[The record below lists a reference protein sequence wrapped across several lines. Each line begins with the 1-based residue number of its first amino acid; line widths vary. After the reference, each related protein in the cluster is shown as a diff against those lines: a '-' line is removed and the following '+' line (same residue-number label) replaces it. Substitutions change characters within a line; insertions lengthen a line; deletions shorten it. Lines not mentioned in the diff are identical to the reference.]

1 MDLNELRLPD
11 AWFGPGEDLA
21 CAKAIEAG
29 LYAAHLLDL
38 HGPDPELSRL
48 VVSAGQ
54 ARDRLWAV
62 GLKVAMQQAR
72 RLAVAY
78 DLPSEDLFQDGCVAV
93 AEAIERF
100 DYTRGV
106 RFTTFVFEAI
116 ARTLAEGARHR
127 IGRPATSRA
136 DRRAAR
142 LAGEERDREAAA
154 GNSIGITR
162 AAAAVGVSPTAASRA
177 LVRMVSLD
185 DVVAADPAA
194 EAGFALVDSHGLDF
208 LRLLRARH
216 RQVLEL
222 RYGLSGEALTLA
234 ETARR
239 MGASQSTV
247 HRWEGEA
254 IAAARALLAGERTT
268 RISARS
274 PRLPPPPS
282 WSALPSPARTPRR
295 HAPVR

>member
-21 CAKAIEAG
+21 CAKVVEAG

-38 HGPDPELSRL
+38 HGPDPELTRL
-48 VVSAGQ
+48 VA
-54 ARDRLWAV
+54 AAAEATDRFWAV

-100 DYTRGV
+100 DFTRGV
-106 RFTTFVFEAI
+106 RFTTFVFEGV

-127 IGRPATSRA
+127 MGRPTASRA

-142 LAGEERDREAAA
+142 LAGAERDREAAA
-154 GNSIGITR
+154 GNSIDIAR
-162 AAAAVGVSPTAASRA
+162 AAAAVGVSPTAAGRA
-177 LVRMVSLD
+177 LVRMISLD
-185 DVVAADPAA
+185 DVIAADPSA
-194 EAGFALVDSHGLDF
+194 EAGFARVDSHGLDF
-208 LRLLRARH
+208 LSLLSARH
-216 RQVLEL
+216 RLVLEL
-222 RYGLSGEALTLA
+222 RYGLWGEALTLA

-239 MGASQSTV
+239 MSASQSTV

-254 IAAARALLAGERTT
+254 IAAARELLAGERTT
-268 RISARS
+268 RVSARS
-274 PRLPPPPS
+274 PRLPPPRS
-282 WSALPSPARTPRR
+282 WSAPPSPPRTPHRPAR
-295 HAPVR
+295 VR